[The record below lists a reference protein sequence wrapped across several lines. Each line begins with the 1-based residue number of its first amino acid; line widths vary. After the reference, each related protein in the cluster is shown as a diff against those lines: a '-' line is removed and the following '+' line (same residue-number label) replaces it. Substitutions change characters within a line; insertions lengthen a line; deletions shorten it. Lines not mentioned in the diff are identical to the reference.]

1 MLEEIGGEEEKV
13 SNTIAV
19 GGVMPRIGTT
29 TQAIQ
34 IAMYLQDIGYQT
46 CYVEMNTSGYLNG
59 MCQLYRGIKRRNG
72 CLEYKKLIFYDREG
86 FQKVSKE
93 RAVFMVKDYGCIK
106 EPLFEEMSLL
116 EQEIKLLVC
125 GIKANEILD
134 TELAIERFGEKCDG
148 FLFNFVSSEDRKWI
162 KRMMGEKAK
171 KTYFTDFAPDP
182 FTYTLSCAA
191 VYQSFLWGKKDIP
204 SKSIKQHFFLK

>member
-1 MLEEIGGEEEKV
+1 
-13 SNTIAV
+13 
-19 GGVMPRIGTT
+19 
-29 TQAIQ
+29 
-34 IAMYLQDIGYQT
+34 
-46 CYVEMNTSGYLNG
+46 
-59 MCQLYRGIKRRNG
+59 
-72 CLEYKKLIFYDREG
+72 
-86 FQKVSKE
+86 
-93 RAVFMVKDYGCIK
+93 
-106 EPLFEEMSLL
+106 MSFL

-204 SKSIKQHFFLK
+204 SKSIKQHFF